1 MKALRRDRV
10 CDVCG
15 AAAASAVTVTPARV
29 REEQRNR
36 GQVGGQASV
45 VTVTPARVREEQR
58 RSWSGW
64 RPSLQGTADS
74 GRREPLSVRRSDMI

>member
-36 GQVGGQASV
+36 GQVGGQACRALQTVGGGSRSV
-45 VTVTPARVREEQR
+45 FGEAT
-58 RSWSGW
+58 
-64 RPSLQGTADS
+64 
-74 GRREPLSVRRSDMI
+74 